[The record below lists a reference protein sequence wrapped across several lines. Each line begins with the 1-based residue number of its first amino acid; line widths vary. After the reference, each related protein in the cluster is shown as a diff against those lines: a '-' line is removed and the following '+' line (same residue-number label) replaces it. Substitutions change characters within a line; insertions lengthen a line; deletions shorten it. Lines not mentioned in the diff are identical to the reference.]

1 MKKKN
6 WLVQLYAREKKKK
19 DVHISRIAT
28 LSVRSQTLEEKERH
42 KVFL

>member
-6 WLVQLYAREKKKK
+6 WLVQLYAREKKK